1 MLVLF
6 DSKTGNVKRFVQKLG
21 LPSVQVRPGLLAH
34 EPFVLVT
41 HTTGFGQVPKSTLDF
56 LDQNHFFLQGVA
68 SSGNRN
74 WGDNFARAADILSDK
89 YNVPILLKFE
99 LSGTKRD
106 LEVFKERMEQLCGT
120 LSLTMS

>member
-1 MLVLF
+1 MLVVF
-6 DSKTGNVKRFVQKLG
+6 DSKTGNVKRFVQKLS
-21 LPSVQVRPGLLAH
+21 LPSRQVCPDLLVQ

-41 HTTGFGQVPKSTLDF
+41 HTTGFGQIPQTTLDF
-56 LDQNHFFLQGVA
+56 LEQNYFYLRGVA

-74 WGDNFARAADILSDK
+74 WGENFARAAELISEK

-99 LSGTKRD
+99 LSGTKKD
-106 LEVFKERMEQLCGT
+106 VEVFKERMEQLCGT